1 MKDGVINIHEKEGN
15 GSYRATL
22 SICSVS
28 GNGRSSESYY
38 NGSVLYSDMLIRF
51 SFVNQYNPLEEDLL
65 YIFIRWSFE
74 HIPMGCFA
82 VSPVQ
87 I

>member
-1 MKDGVINIHEKEGN
+1 ME
-15 GSYRATL
+15 AF
-22 SICSVS
+22 
-28 GNGRSSESYY
+28 
-38 NGSVLYSDMLIRF
+38 LYSDMLIRF

-65 YIFIRWSFE
+65 YIFNPLELE